1 MVEMGFALG
10 MKTRSARKMEK
21 TPMRTFRILAAI
33 AACALLAGA
42 ADAKVKLK
50 VACGADLQKFCPDI
64 KKGEG
69 RKACLRS
76 HAAELQPRCAEK
88 LKARDAEKA
97 AKKAQ

>member
-1 MVEMGFALG
+1 
-10 MKTRSARKMEK
+10 
-21 TPMRTFRILAAI
+21 MRMLQILAAV

-50 VACGADLQKFCPDI
+50 VACGADLEKFCKDV

-76 HAAELQPRCAEK
+76 HEAELQPTCADE

-97 AKKAQ
+97 AKQH